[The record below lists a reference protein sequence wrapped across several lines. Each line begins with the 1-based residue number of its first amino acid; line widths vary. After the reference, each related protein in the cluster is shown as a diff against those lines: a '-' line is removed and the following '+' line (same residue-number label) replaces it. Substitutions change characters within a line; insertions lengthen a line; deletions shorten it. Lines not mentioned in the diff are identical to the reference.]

1 MLKPSRKFETKKVKT
16 IRKELLINGGDLDIY
31 LDLFLTDE
39 NGKTE
44 KVLTKK
50 GDSIVANFLRIL
62 YLQMGRDVRDNVMGG
77 TFYKVRSTIVANG
90 STSISSISAG
100 VSNKI
105 RLTFSNSVISTTE
118 TTGKVTLGGFQGV
131 DIDGRYTFTRIND
144 AVIDLEG
151 TTYSAGWT
159 TGTGGV
165 SIYVPITN
173 LSAPS
178 YYSFNNIGIVIGT
191 GTTPVVIDDGL
202 LEKQIPSM
210 AVDGGLT
217 YNTSTVSQDTNDA
230 TSAQITF
237 TRTFTN
243 NASLTVQVNEIGLL
257 MRAGSS
263 GHTILTM
270 RDIIPDGVNVAA
282 GKTLTV
288 NYRIKTILGTG
299 TDPGG
304 FVANFMRLLY
314 RHAGSSSRAVFDI
327 NNTSRTHRENLATFG
342 AVKCGGFN
350 IEYYTS
356 SNEGEY
362 GWKHGIVVGLGE
374 TAVSMG
380 DYNLETS
387 VEHGDTSNKMLYYG
401 GFAEN
406 FTIGGDYAQF
416 DIYKAIENN
425 SGSTIQIKE
434 YGLVGGAGDASTASD
449 TNHYMRYLYL
459 LARNILTVP
468 EDVLDGEILKVI
480 YTIRVIVTGGESS

>member
-1 MLKPSRKFETKKVKT
+1 
-16 IRKELLINGGDLDIY
+16 
-31 LDLFLTDE
+31 
-39 NGKTE
+39 
-44 KVLTKK
+44 
-50 GDSIVANFLRIL
+50 
-62 YLQMGRDVRDNVMGG
+62 
-77 TFYKVRSTIVANG
+77 
-90 STSISSISAG
+90 
-100 VSNKI
+100 
-105 RLTFSNSVISTTE
+105 
-118 TTGKVTLGGFQGV
+118 
-131 DIDGRYTFTRIND
+131 
-144 AVIDLEG
+144 
-151 TTYSAGWT
+151 
-159 TGTGGV
+159 
-165 SIYVPITN
+165 
-173 LSAPS
+173 
-178 YYSFNNIGIVIGT
+178 
-191 GTTPVVIDDGL
+191 
-202 LEKQIPSM
+202 
-210 AVDGGLT
+210 
-217 YNTSTVSQDTNDA
+217 
-230 TSAQITF
+230 
-237 TRTFTN
+237 
-243 NASLTVQVNEIGLL
+243 
-257 MRAGSS
+257 
-263 GHTILTM
+263 M